1 MNELDIDKV
10 ERNLAAVLDRERR
23 DAIAYT
29 LLTVLATPFF
39 VILASVAA
47 FVLFA
52 YIFRHSNYYSLDASA
67 IYTGINLFLA
77 FMVVSALSGWTFP
90 YKIDE
95 IDKTWL
101 AATGTYFVL
110 LFLTY
115 GTTLFQH
122 SAFFFG
128 IVYAVAAFLVLA
140 LLGQVY
146 MNRRTT
152 DGGSAEENFLSLVL
166 AVAGFI
172 AMSYGEIIHSSWLWV
187 PPKPDELRVGAWLLC
202 KLAAEQSRP
211 LDSRAVQ
218 GRILRPLHRLKFVQ
232 VTENGLSLTPKG
244 LDFVEAAVQDR
255 GTTKPKTMPSGYA
268 GK

>member
-10 ERNLAAVLDRERR
+10 ERNLAAVLERERR

-39 VILASVAA
+39 VILASVVAL
-47 FVLFA
+47 VLLA
-52 YIFRHSNYYSLDASA
+52 YIFRHSDYYNLDWSA
-67 IYTGINLFLA
+67 IYTGISLFLA
-77 FMVVSALSGWTFP
+77 FILVSGLSGSAFP
-90 YKIDE
+90 YEIRE

-101 AATGTYFVL
+101 AAAGVYFVL

-115 GTTLFQH
+115 GTTLLEQ
-122 SAFFFG
+122 SPVFFG
-128 IVYAVAAFLVLA
+128 IVYAVVAFLVLA
-140 LLGQVY
+140 LLGLVY
-146 MNRRTT
+146 MNRPITE
-152 DGGSAEENFLSLVL
+152 DHGAEQNFLSLVL

-202 KLAAEQSRP
+202 KLATEQSRP
-211 LDSRAVQ
+211 LDSRSVK
-218 GRILRPLHRLKFVQ
+218 GRILRPLRRLKFIQ
-232 VTENGLSLTPKG
+232 LTQDRLSLTPKG
-244 LDFVEAAVQDR
+244 LDFVEAGIQDR

-268 GK
+268 TK